1 MRIVLIGA
9 GNLMTSLS
17 HALQGAGHDILQVF
31 SRTSPSADSLAQVLQ
46 CEAVTDIH
54 RLNRDADVYILAVKD
69 SVLPT
74 LAATIG
80 ASVADKVLLH
90 TAGSVPMDVFA
101 GHARHY
107 GVLYP
112 MQTFS
117 KRKLVD
123 FSEVPCFV
131 EGNDEV
137 AAAVCNQLANDI
149 SNKVYAL
156 DSASRKYLHLS
167 AVFAC
172 NFANHCYAVAA
183 SLLQHHGIP
192 FEVMLPLLDETTRKV
207 HQLLPAEAQSGPAVG
222 YDENVLRAQEALLDD
237 MPLYQQIYRLMSKS
251 IHHAALD
258 MNPNDRTLL
267 EMEPLNEDNQ

>member
-1 MRIVLIGA
+1 M
-9 GNLMTSLS
+9 
-17 HALQGAGHDILQVF
+17 
-31 SRTSPSADSLAQVLQ
+31 
-46 CEAVTDIH
+46 TDIH

-101 GHARHY
+101 GHTRHY

-131 EGNDEV
+131 DV
-137 AAAVCNQLANDI
+137 
-149 SNKVYAL
+149 
-156 DSASRKYLHLS
+156 HF
-167 AVFAC
+167 AVFPLGL
-172 NFANHCYAVAA
+172 NDYAA
-183 SLLQHHGIP
+183 SVS
-192 FEVMLPLLDETTRKV
+192 FEREFTLGFPCRRIV
-207 HQLLPAEAQSGPAVG
+207 HKMQVAQV
-222 YDENVLRAQEALLDD
+222 VTQ
-237 MPLYQQIYRLMSKS
+237 
-251 IHHAALD
+251 
-258 MNPNDRTLL
+258 
-267 EMEPLNEDNQ
+267 

>member
-183 SLLQHHGIP
+183 
-192 FEVMLPLLDETTRKV
+192 
-207 HQLLPAEAQSGPAVG
+207 
-222 YDENVLRAQEALLDD
+222 
-237 MPLYQQIYRLMSKS
+237 
-251 IHHAALD
+251 
-258 MNPNDRTLL
+258 
-267 EMEPLNEDNQ
+267 

>member
-17 HALQGAGHDILQVF
+17 HALQGSGHDILQVF
-31 SRTSPSADSLAQVLQ
+31 SRTSSSADSLAQVLQ

-101 GHARHY
+101 GYARHY

-183 SLLQHHGIP
+183 SLLQRHGIP
-192 FEVMLPLLDETTRKV
+192 FEVMLPLIDETTRKV
-207 HQLLPAEAQSGPAVG
+207 HQLLPAEAQTGPAVR

-251 IHHAALD
+251 IHHAALG